1 MVGSTGVYSSLDFLS
16 DLFKREGGIGMLI
29 PVVCFTFVVVGVVFL
44 AGYLIRVR
52 VRGGDGLGGIF
63 DVLRFLSSVLYLGGM
78 VIAGVLVGTV
88 WAVSCRAYGFGVSSG
103 GVFFR
108 MASFFR

>member
-1 MVGSTGVYSSLDFLS
+1 V
-16 DLFKREGGIGMLI
+16 LI

-44 AGYLIRVR
+44 VGYLIRVR
-52 VRGGDGLGGIF
+52 VRGGRGGRGVFRGGGPVGIF
-63 DVLRFLSSVLYLGGM
+63 DALRFLSSVLYLGGM
-78 VIAGVLVGTV
+78 VIAGVLVGTA